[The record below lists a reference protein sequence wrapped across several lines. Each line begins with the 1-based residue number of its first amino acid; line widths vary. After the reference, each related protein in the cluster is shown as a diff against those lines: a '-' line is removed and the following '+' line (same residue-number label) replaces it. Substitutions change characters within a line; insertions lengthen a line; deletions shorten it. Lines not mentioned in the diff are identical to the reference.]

1 MAKNK
6 EPKGKKECPPG
17 LMQAFLKVNGDEAP
31 QLVLQPKEKDSHP
44 ANLVLLEGVVVEGRP
59 IGEYSEED
67 AWNACSKVAELCRA
81 GSEALSKTGLRNA
94 FCEHLAY
101 AYSILCDC
109 ARECDGD
116 WLMAKETWET
126 LIRSAIDRIVSA
138 GKCLDFHLDKYRSDE
153 ES

>member
-6 EPKGKKECPPG
+6 AKECPPG

-31 QLVLQPKEKDSHP
+31 ELVILPKEKDSHP
-44 ANLVLLEGVVVEGRP
+44 ANLVLLDGVVVDGRP
-59 IGEYSEED
+59 VGEYSEED

-81 GSEALSKTGLRNA
+81 GQEAMSNLGLRNA

-109 ARECDGD
+109 AKECDGD
-116 WLMAKETWET
+116 WTMSKETWET

-138 GKCLDFHLDKYRSDE
+138 GKCMGFRLDEYRTE
-153 ES
+153 G

>member
-6 EPKGKKECPPG
+6 AKERALG

-31 QLVLQPKEKDSHP
+31 QLVLLPKEKDSYP
-44 ANLVLLEGVVVEGRP
+44 ANLVLLDGVVVDERP
-59 IGEYSEED
+59 VGEYSEED
-67 AWNACSKVAELCRA
+67 AWDACSKVAELCRA
-81 GSEALSKTGLRNA
+81 GNKVQIESPQRNS

-116 WLMAKETWET
+116 WLMSKETWET
-126 LIRSAIDRIVSA
+126 LIRSAIDRIVAA
-138 GKCLDFHLDKYRSDE
+138 GKCLDFRIDNYRTVD
-153 ES
+153 

>member
-6 EPKGKKECPPG
+6 AKECPPG

-31 QLVLQPKEKDSHP
+31 QLVLLPKEKDSHP
-44 ANLVLLEGVVVEGRP
+44 ANLVLLDGVVVDGRP
-59 IGEYSEED
+59 VGEYSEED

-81 GSEALSKTGLRNA
+81 GQEALSKVGLRNA

-116 WLMAKETWET
+116 WLMSKETWET

-138 GKCLDFHLDKYRSDE
+138 GKCLDFDIGQYRSED
-153 ES
+153 

>member
-6 EPKGKKECPPG
+6 AKERALG

-31 QLVLQPKEKDSHP
+31 QLVFLPKEKDSYP
-44 ANLVLLEGVVVEGRP
+44 ANLVLLDGVVVDERP
-59 IGEYSEED
+59 VGEYSEED

-81 GSEALSKTGLRNA
+81 GQEALSKVGQRNA

-116 WLMAKETWET
+116 WLMSKETWET

-138 GKCLDFHLDKYRSDE
+138 GKCMDFNIGQYRSED
-153 ES
+153 